1 MQEGSYMVCYPL
13 RYKRGGD
20 RMSDY
25 ELLMVV
31 LTVLSL
37 IVVLIKQDK

>member
-1 MQEGSYMVCYPL
+1 MVSFPRIAKEG
-13 RYKRGGD
+13 GA
-20 RMSDY
+20 RMTDY

-37 IVVLIKQDK
+37 VVILITKDRS